1 MSLKNV
7 PTTKCH
13 KECLT
18 QSAHVFVLGRP
29 KSHKKS
35 PTILLLDMWHLKSAQ
50 EKQNVNRARELVI
63 THYKSGIINNFE
75 LPNEEILWVLSNE
88 DVTFGV

>member
-1 MSLKNV
+1 
-7 PTTKCH
+7 
-13 KECLT
+13 
-18 QSAHVFVLGRP
+18 
-29 KSHKKS
+29 
-35 PTILLLDMWHLKSAQ
+35 
-50 EKQNVNRARELVI
+50 VNRARELVI